1 MLTHILKMIWTQ
13 RRSNGWIFGELLV
26 VVCVLWFLVDKM
38 WVDTRCYNAPL
49 GYDIADTWRLRL
61 ANLSPVAPGYVPDS
75 LYESDDAS
83 DLLTLVSRLRQTPEV
98 EAASLSYYSMPYS
111 YGDSWRSLYPLG
123 VDSAKYVGQSY
134 HSLAASPAYF
144 DVFRMTDRAGRP
156 VSESLGKTRDEMVIT
171 REAEDYF
178 FDGKDA
184 VGRQISLQED
194 LAEPRTIAAVLPT
207 FRSNDF
213 DRPENCSFIIMTE
226 DDGLNEWTANNGVAN
241 IELCVRMRQPLTDDE
256 MYAFLERVAD
266 RLVANNLF
274 VQGATRI
281 ADQRDIQLSF
291 QRNANAQKLA
301 TMAFL
306 LVNVFFGIVGTFWL
320 RTERRRGEIGLRVAL
335 GSTRRGVGG
344 YLYAEGLTL
353 MALTLPALLLFIAN
367 LAALDRLDT
376 YRESLGIV
384 RLLATIGVTY
394 LLMAAM
400 IGLGVRISARKA
412 IRMAP
417 AEALRYE

>member
-26 VVCVLWFLVDKM
+26 VACVLWFLVDKM

-75 LYESDDAS
+75 LYESDDAR
-83 DLLTLVSRLRQTPEV
+83 DLLTLVSRLRQAPEV

-111 YGDSWRSLYPLG
+111 YGDSWRSIYPLG

-194 LAEPRTIAAVLPT
+194 LAEP
-207 FRSNDF
+207 
-213 DRPENCSFIIMTE
+213 
-226 DDGLNEWTANNGVAN
+226 
-241 IELCVRMRQPLTDDE
+241 
-256 MYAFLERVAD
+256 
-266 RLVANNLF
+266 
-274 VQGATRI
+274 GATTSTARRI
-281 ADQRDIQLSF
+281 ARS
-291 QRNANAQKLA
+291 
-301 TMAFL
+301 
-306 LVNVFFGIVGTFWL
+306 
-320 RTERRRGEIGLRVAL
+320 
-335 GSTRRGVGG
+335 S
-344 YLYAEGLTL
+344 
-353 MALTLPALLLFIAN
+353 
-367 LAALDRLDT
+367 
-376 YRESLGIV
+376 S
-384 RLLATIGVTY
+384 
-394 LLMAAM
+394 
-400 IGLGVRISARKA
+400 
-412 IRMAP
+412 
-417 AEALRYE
+417 

>member
-26 VVCVLWFLVDKM
+26 VACVLWFLVDKM

-75 LYESDDAS
+75 LYASDDAR

-144 DVFRMTDRAGRP
+144 DVFRMTDCAGRP

-184 VGRQISLQED
+184 VGRQISL
-194 LAEPRTIAAVLPT
+194 
-207 FRSNDF
+207 
-213 DRPENCSFIIMTE
+213 
-226 DDGLNEWTANNGVAN
+226 GLNEWTANNGVAN

-256 MYAFLERVAD
+256 MYAFLERMAD

-281 ADQRDIQLSF
+281 ADQRDIQLSS

-335 GSTRRGVGG
+335 GSTRRGVGS

-353 MALTLPALLLFIAN
+353 LALTLPALLLFIAN
-367 LAALDRLDT
+367 MAALDRLDT

-400 IGLGVRISARKA
+400 IGLGVCFSARKA